1 VDSFIIEDVKSF
13 TSKLFIK
20 EDFDFFLLKE
30 AEITTF
36 NNYKIRPGYGEELY
50 EMLFNYIS
58 ITPESHVVEVFKR
71 NHMI

>member
-1 VDSFIIEDVKSF
+1 MGFMQGQEW
-13 TSKLFIK
+13 T
-20 EDFDFFLLKE
+20 FDTV
-30 AEITTF
+30 AST
-36 NNYKIRPGYGEELY
+36 YDKIRPGYGEELY